1 MAQKKNPK
9 RTQNPPM
16 PGMLTTILSLVT
28 ASGGRDAVTSHG
40 WSRSVA
46 PGRAR
51 SRGFK
56 KKKIVYFLCSSPDG
70 ALELLWCLEVAPNAF
85 GVGAFALLRNTPSIF
100 FALGNIRDGA
110 SCHPL
115 SSILDPRFVPY
126 ANLCQ
131 PIPTYA
137 SHPPPPLFFPWWPS
151 ARTNLT

>member
-1 MAQKKNPK
+1 MAQKTNPK

-46 PGRAR
+46 PGRAW

-56 KKKIVYFLCSSPDG
+56 KKKIVYFLCASPDG
-70 ALELLWCLEVAPNAF
+70 SIETSLVLGCCPESFRGWSFRPLAQYPIHFFRTGKHPRWRLLP
-85 GVGAFALLRNTPSIF
+85 
-100 FALGNIRDGA
+100 
-110 SCHPL
+110 